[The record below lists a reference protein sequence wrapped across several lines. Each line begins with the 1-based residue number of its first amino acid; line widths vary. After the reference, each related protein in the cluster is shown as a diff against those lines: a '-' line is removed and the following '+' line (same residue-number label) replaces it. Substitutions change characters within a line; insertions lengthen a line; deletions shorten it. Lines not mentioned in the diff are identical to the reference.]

1 MRRSFLK
8 KILAFAIV
16 AGYAFSLFLTVNAI
30 AASNIFKVES
40 AEITEL
46 SSTAEGN
53 VSVLDDASVSSDIT
67 FKTVGDEA
75 KLKITLK
82 NSDSEEHTIE
92 SITDDNSS
100 SNIVYEYDPYENLT
114 VAAGESFDFLV
125 TIKYQTAVANV
136 NDRVQTANVKFAIKF
151 IGAEEQDI
159 IPLVPNTGAGFTAPK
174 EAAIKSSVTALII
187 TTAGVIVCAV
197 IAIKNHK
204 KSAKIITVFVAL
216 AAATTIATAVKAATI
231 EINNITVTVDYA
243 MYDKLVVAYADSEGN
258 THEAVVDYNGKV
270 VLEDQSKTG
279 YTFVGWAYENDDPF
293 DPDTEIVEDI
303 TIKPVFRKNNYAVSF
318 NGNQGAGSM
327 VDLAMVYDEEKQ
339 LTANVFT
346 RTGYSFTGWN
356 TQADGSGTSY
366 ADKQSVKNLIATD
379 AGNIALYAQW
389 QANSYSIVF
398 DANAPEST
406 TVTGEMADLEMTY
419 DTPKKLT
426 NNAFAIVGYKFASW
440 NTQADGNGETIYNG
454 AQVNNLAASGSVTL
468 YAIWEEKIYVCREAT
483 ELHDEPC
490 KNSSTGGCANNGGY
504 SQNQTITYGSLVDEN
519 SPKPGDAYDCDVN
532 FDGTYD
538 ADTERF
544 YYMHTLEGNAV
555 MFYYNNMINEDQKYN
570 TVLNYFPT
578 TSTWTNPGLVEFDNG
593 LVARR
598 PTKDDLSKGCG
609 NIDVLQNNALLSC
622 IYTLENTSFGN
633 TANSRRSTY
642 MLERDDDG
650 TTYYRAHKNYRRLE
664 IKDADLNGSP
674 RPVVEIPVNLIQG
687 LDDGTSEAEEVTDDV
702 VSYDITSNAVKN
714 YYASVS
720 TWNINKDSFL
730 LAMKDNYDS
739 NSCKST
745 PVSTQTSSDFPMEY
759 RYGTTGTVS
768 CDKPKGYDTKA
779 TGIKVYLSDE
789 NTKTKGAEATYVSV
803 NGGVITNL
811 IPGTT
816 YYWESTTNSNI
827 HGFVKATGD
836 RRLIDL
842 PTARNVRDLGG
853 ITGADGKTI
862 QYGRIMRGE
871 KLDASDV
878 MALLKLGI
886 DKEYD
891 VRSDAGGVH
900 LPTGYEQ
907 HAMTNYDIID
917 EGNYTDARN
926 ALTSLMN
933 DIVAGNNVYIHCT
946 HGSDRTGT
954 LVYLAEALLG
964 VSDED
969 RNRDYDLTALSGRAD
984 RTRYYDH
991 NDQSSGSFSPTRKY
1005 VYMTTELPNEAAV
1018 REWYFRGSSD
1028 RAADEQLI
1036 ENFKNAILE

>member
-1 MRRSFLK
+1 MGRNLLK
-8 KILAFAIV
+8 RVLAFAVV
-16 AGYAFSLFLTVNAI
+16 AGYIASLVFAVNAI

-53 VSVLDDASVSSDIT
+53 VTVIDDANISSDIT

-82 NSDSEEHTIE
+82 NSDSKEHTIE
-92 SITDDNSS
+92 AITDNNDS
-100 SNIVYEYDPYENLT
+100 SNIVYEYDDYNNLS

-151 IGAEEQDI
+151 LGVEEQDI
-159 IPLVPNTGAGFTAPK
+159 IPFVPNTGAGLAAPK
-174 EAAIKSSVTALII
+174 NEAAIKSSVITLII
-187 TTAGVIVCAV
+187 STAGVIVCAV
-197 IAIKNHK
+197 IIAKNHK
-204 KSAKIITVFVAL
+204 KAAKVVAVFVAL

-243 MYDKLVVAYADSEGN
+243 MYDKLVVTYEDSEGN
-258 THEAVVDYNGKV
+258 THEAIVDYNGKV
-270 VLEDQSKTG
+270 NLEDQSKTG
-279 YTFVGWAYENDDPF
+279 YTFVGWTYENGDPF
-293 DPDTEIVEDI
+293 DPNAAITEDI
-303 TIKPVFRKNNYAVSF
+303 IIKPVFRKNNYTVSF
-318 NGNQGAGSM
+318 NGNQGTGEMA
-327 VDLAMVYDEEKQ
+327 DLAMTYDEEKA
-339 LTANVFT
+339 LTENAFT
-346 RTGYSFTGWN
+346 FAGHSFTGWN
-356 TQADGSGTSY
+356 TQADGEGDSY
-366 ADKQSVKNLIATD
+366 TDKQSVKNLIATD
-379 AGNIALYAQW
+379 AGSITLYAQW
-389 QANSYSIVF
+389 QANTYSIKF

-419 DTPKKLT
+419 GTPKKLT

-440 NTQADGNGETIYNG
+440 NTQADGNGETIHNG
-454 AQVNNLAASGSVTL
+454 AQVNNLAESGSVTL
-468 YAIWEEKIYVCREAT
+468 YAIWEEKVYVCREAT

-490 KNSSTGGCANNGGY
+490 KNSGTGGCANNGGY
-504 SQNQTITYGSLVDEN
+504 SQNETITYGSLVDEN

-532 FDGTYD
+532 YDGVYD
-538 ADTERF
+538 DETERF

-555 MFYYNNMINEDQKYN
+555 MFYYNNMINEDKKYN
-570 TVLNYFPT
+570 TVLDYFPT
-578 TSTWTNPGLVEFDNG
+578 TSTWDNPGLTEFDNG

-609 NIDVLQNNALLSC
+609 NIDVMQKNSLLNC

-642 MLERDDDG
+642 MLERDSEN
-650 TTYYRAHKNYRRLE
+650 TSTYYRAHKNYR
-664 IKDADLNGSP
+664 DVVTGDSNLNGSP
-674 RPVVEIPVNLIQG
+674 RPVVEIPVNLVQG
-687 LDDGTSEAEEVTDDV
+687 LDDGSSEEVTDDV
-702 VSYDITSNAVKN
+702 VSFDITSDAVKN
-714 YYASVS
+714 YYANVG
-720 TWNINKDSFL
+720 TWNINEESFL
-730 LAMKDNYDS
+730 LAMKNNYDS

-745 PVSTQTSSDFPMEY
+745 PVNPQTSSDFPTEF
-759 RYGTTGTVS
+759 RYATTGTVS
-768 CDKPKGYDTKA
+768 CDKPKSYDTK
-779 TGIKVYLSDE
+779 TTDIKVYLSDE
-789 NTKTKGAEATYVSV
+789 TTKAKGAEATYVSV
-803 NGGVITNL
+803 SDRTLTNL

-816 YYWESTTNSNI
+816 YYWESTTNSNV

-853 ITGADGKTI
+853 IKGANGKTI
-862 QYGRIMRGE
+862 EYGRIMRGE
-871 KLDASDV
+871 KLDANDAV
-878 MALLKLGI
+878 ALLKLGI
-886 DKEYD
+886 NKEYD
-891 VRSDAGGVH
+891 VRSDASGSH

-917 EGNYTDARN
+917 EGNYAPVRN

-969 RNRDYDLTALSGRAD
+969 RDRDYDLTALSGRAD

-991 NDQSSGSFSPTRKY
+991 NDQSSGSFSSTRKY
-1005 VYMTTELPNEAAV
+1005 VYMTTELPDEAAV

-1028 RAADEQLI
+1028 RTADEQLI
-1036 ENFKNAILE
+1036 ENFKNAILK